1 MSVSTTKGSDS
12 GRFPE
17 EAAFGWRLEKLKM
30 ESEEERSRQMRCRVP
45 KPCSLQLHSVKG
57 FGGGSEEPFQ
67 KALTI
72 QNYLQDIHT

>member
-1 MSVSTTKGSDS
+1 MVSAAKELIVSVSTTKGSDP

-30 ESEEERSRQMRCRVP
+30 ESEEERTRHMRCRVT
-45 KPCSLQLHSVKG
+45 KPCSLQLHGVKG

-67 KALTI
+67 
-72 QNYLQDIHT
+72 N